1 MTMGYIAAFVLAFVI
16 VAFVVE
22 MLRRKKLREKY
33 AALWLLVGVATLV
46 LAAFPQLLSV
56 VASAFG
62 IQVPS
67 NLLFTMSILLLL
79 GVSLHLSWEISVVE
93 EETRSLAEEVSILRV
108 QVERLNDQVASL
120 SDPPKTRT
128 PAEPNDPEA

>member
-1 MTMGYIAAFVLAFVI
+1 MGYIAAFVLAFVI

>member
-1 MTMGYIAAFVLAFVI
+1 M
-16 VAFVVE
+16 
-22 MLRRKKLREKY
+22 
-33 AALWLLVGVATLV
+33 WLLVGVATLV

>member
-1 MTMGYIAAFVLAFVI
+1 MGYIAAFVLAFVI

-128 PAEPNDPEA
+128 PAEPNDPDA